1 MKITENY
8 VSFMFG
14 AMQLKLLFKTS
25 WSDLP
30 LTFPGNKPY
39 LVKNLLKMKK
49 RKMSLSFLMV
59 ILNNN

>member
-8 VSFMFG
+8 VNIMFG

-39 LVKNLLKMKK
+39 LVKNLLRMK
-49 RKMSLSFLMV
+49 RKISLNFLMV
-59 ILNNN
+59 IFKTN